1 MIAVRRR
8 ADRDAGE
15 DVAES
20 PRQEEGTAIL
30 TEAEMRDRERENLLA
45 ALKQTRWKLSGPDG
59 AAELLGI
66 KPTTL
71 ASRMKKM
78 GIERPV

>member
-1 MIAVRRR
+1 MRRR
-8 ADRDAGE
+8 ERDNIITALRQTKWKISGE
-15 DVAES
+15 
-20 PRQEEGTAIL
+20 G
-30 TEAEMRDRERENLLA
+30 
-45 ALKQTRWKLSGPDG
+45 G

-71 ASRMKKM
+71 TSRMKKM

>member
-1 MIAVRRR
+1 AQPKKPSPADAPQSTKDLAIIPDDEMRRR
-8 ADRDAGE
+8 ERDN
-15 DVAES
+15 
-20 PRQEEGTAIL
+20 I
-30 TEAEMRDRERENLLA
+30 LA
-45 ALKQTRWKLSGPDG
+45 ALKQTKWKISGEDG

>member
-1 MIAVRRR
+1 
-8 ADRDAGE
+8 
-15 DVAES
+15 
-20 PRQEEGTAIL
+20 
-30 TEAEMRDRERENLLA
+30 MRGRERENILA
-45 ALKQTRWKLSGPDG
+45 ALKQTKWKLSGEGG

-78 GIERPV
+78 SIERPV